1 MAVRMERKRWS
12 NRVYEGEKQRKDDQ
26 KEKKKNTL
34 TLECRKK
41 VERWRK

>member
-26 KEKKKNTL
+26 KEKKKTKNHFNL
-34 TLECRKK
+34 RM
-41 VERWRK
+41 